1 MAPDENQ
8 NSGTGSTIFWDTLFA
23 RKNIFWKG
31 TPASE
36 MSTAAVCLVVINDW
50 CPRVQNHILG
60 IPQAWS

>member
-8 NSGTGSTIFWDTLFA
+8 TQEVLFFGTPCLLGKKYFLK
-23 RKNIFWKG
+23 R

-36 MSTAAVCLVVINDW
+36 MSTVAVCLVVINDW